1 MNSYLYC
8 CGYLHKCRT
17 YCIGVNKLLQFTD
30 ECAVCGSC
38 IAQIVK
44 IVNNKPKV
52 VVRKKNEQAVLLLQR
67 YLIVNPTEDVKNG
80 TFANSLIYYNNR
92 GEIFDFNN
100 QKVGT
105 NDDFVENK
113 GLLIGSINDVMNSGG
128 V

>member
-1 MNSYLYC
+1 M
-8 CGYLHKCRT
+8 
-17 YCIGVNKLLQFTD
+17 LQFTD

-44 IVNNKPKV
+44 VVNNKPKV
-52 VVRKKNEQAVLLLQR
+52 VVRKKNEQAILLLQR
-67 YLIVNPTEDVKNG
+67 YLIVNPTEDIKNG

-113 GLLIGSINDVMNSGG
+113 GLLVGSINDVMNGGG